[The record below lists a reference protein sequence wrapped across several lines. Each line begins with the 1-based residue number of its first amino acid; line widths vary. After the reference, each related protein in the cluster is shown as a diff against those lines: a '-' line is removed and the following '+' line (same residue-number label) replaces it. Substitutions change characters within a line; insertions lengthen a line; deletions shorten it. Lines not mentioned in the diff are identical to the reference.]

1 MKSLFMAMSAQT
13 SGREPQYPPSSSPP
27 TIQPARPLTVTV
39 SQTFT
44 ITVLLREDRR
54 KFVQGLIEAVLKKLW
69 WALPFVFVCVCP
81 SWSSPLSYLKLL
93 CLFWEIQP
101 CHCSLLPCFVLVLL
115 PFFLRRARD
124 RMWLL
129 SQNRA
134 LQGSLMVDLP
144 STVFTSTCRPL
155 SFLEGRGS
163 SASAGYEVLWERLA
177 HLCASVR
184 PVCGPSSCPIF
195 QVTSAE
201 SPFKKWTVVLSSHTF
216 IKMKWHFSVVLPRV
230 SGRSVLL
237 FSPSIHDCD
246 RDRKAEL
253 DPFGD

>member
-1 MKSLFMAMSAQT
+1 MLTCWLDRSDSEEVNWINEVKSDWIEMKSLFMAMSAQT

-115 PFFLRRARD
+115 P
-124 RMWLL
+124 
-129 SQNRA
+129 
-134 LQGSLMVDLP
+134 
-144 STVFTSTCRPL
+144 
-155 SFLEGRGS
+155 SFWEGP
-163 SASAGYEVLWERLA
+163 W
-177 HLCASVR
+177 
-184 PVCGPSSCPIF
+184 
-195 QVTSAE
+195 
-201 SPFKKWTVVLSSHTF
+201 
-216 IKMKWHFSVVLPRV
+216 
-230 SGRSVLL
+230 
-237 FSPSIHDCD
+237 
-246 RDRKAEL
+246 
-253 DPFGD
+253 